1 MTVMIVD
8 GHYLVREGIKQC
20 LRAIAQNVTM
30 LEAETL
36 ESAVRTWRACPD
48 IDLVVLDSELP
59 DIQGVRALDDFRQT
73 CPGARVVITSAKCDM
88 PTVQAVLARGG
99 VGILPKHANRTAFTN
114 AIRFVLEGGV
124 YIPPEALMAGSGEPA
139 PVFGQLASRQ
149 FPARPPSNTAAALRE
164 AKLTSRQIDV
174 LAQLL
179 EGKPNKQICR
189 ELNLALGTV
198 KCHVGAILGALD
210 VSSSAEA
217 IAAADKRGWR
227 EWLAQ
232 PRTRNRHAA

>member
-1 MTVMIVD
+1 MSGV
-8 GHYLVREGIKQC
+8 
-20 LRAIAQNVTM
+20 
-30 LEAETL
+30 
-36 ESAVRTWRACPD
+36 
-48 IDLVVLDSELP
+48 SE
-59 DIQGVRALDDFRQT
+59 
-73 CPGARVVITSAKCDM
+73 
-88 PTVQAVLARGG
+88 PT
-99 VGILPKHANRTAFTN
+99 
-114 AIRFVLEGGV
+114 
-124 YIPPEALMAGSGEPA
+124 
-139 PVFGQLASRQ
+139 PVFGQLAARQ
-149 FPARPPSNTAAALRE
+149 YPVRPYVSTAAALRE

-210 VSSSAEA
+210 VSSRAEA

-232 PRTRNRHAA
+232 PRARSRLAA